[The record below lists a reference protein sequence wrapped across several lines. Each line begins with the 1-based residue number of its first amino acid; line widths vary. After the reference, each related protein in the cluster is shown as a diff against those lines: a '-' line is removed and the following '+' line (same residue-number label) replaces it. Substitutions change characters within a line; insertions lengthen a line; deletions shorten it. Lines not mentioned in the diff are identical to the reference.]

1 MAIQS
6 VASSISA
13 YANSGAQ
20 PSQAQQVQQAQQP
33 EKREPR
39 PAERV
44 ELKEEA
50 PRPVKNALG
59 QETGTLVNV
68 TA

>member
-6 VASSISA
+6 VASSINA
-13 YANSGAQ
+13 YANSSTQATQ
-20 PSQAQQVQQAQQP
+20 SQQAQQV
-33 EKREPR
+33 ERREPR

-50 PRPVKNALG
+50 PRPVKNAQG
-59 QETGTLVNV
+59 QVTGTLVNE

>member
-1 MAIQS
+1 MDIQS
-6 VASSISA
+6 VTSSINALAST
-13 YANSGAQ
+13 GIQ
-20 PSQAQQVQQAQQP
+20 PSQSQQVKQAEQG
-33 EKREPR
+33 EPR

-50 PRPVKNALG
+50 PRPVKNAQG
-59 QETGTLVNV
+59 QLTGTLVNE

>member
-13 YANSGAQ
+13 YANTGTQATQSQ
-20 PSQAQQVQQAQQP
+20 PAQQV
-33 EKREPR
+33 ERREPP

-44 ELKEEA
+44 ERKEEA
-50 PRPVKNALG
+50 PRPVKNAQG
-59 QETGTLVNV
+59 QLTGTLVNA

>member
-13 YANSGAQ
+13 YSNS
-20 PSQAQQVQQAQQP
+20 STQATQSSPVQQL
-33 EKREPR
+33 ERREPP

-50 PRPVKNALG
+50 PRPVKNAQG
-59 QETGTLVNV
+59 QVTGTLVNA